1 MNCDNCKYY
10 EWYYD
15 HCSKW
20 NCEVDARETHNC
32 FEPYDTPIRD
42 KMVNY
47 NENEFLK
54 LMNRDSGRVSIDE
67 DKIRQAREIQKE
79 RHMNNKEKN
88 PKQVLID
95 WVGNVQTAAVNGRN
109 VIHNNNG
116 LNRDQKLDKSS
127 DYFERIIGQCE
138 TMMAV
143 LNNSN

>member
-1 MNCDNCKYY
+1 M
-10 EWYYD
+10 
-15 HCSKW
+15 
-20 NCEVDARETHNC
+20 
-32 FEPYDTPIRD
+32 
-42 KMVNY
+42 
-47 NENEFLK
+47 K

-67 DKIRQAREIQKE
+67 DRIRQAREIQKE
-79 RHMNNKEKN
+79 KHMSDKEKN

-95 WVGNVQTAAVNGRN
+95 WVSNVQSAAVNGRN
-109 VIHNNNG
+109 AIHNHNG

>member
-1 MNCDNCKYY
+1 M
-10 EWYYD
+10 
-15 HCSKW
+15 SQ
-20 NCEVDARETHNC
+20 ASRA
-32 FEPYDTPIRD
+32 
-42 KMVNY
+42 
-47 NENEFLK
+47 FLK

-67 DKIRQAREIQKE
+67 DRIRQAREIQKE
-79 RHMNNKEKN
+79 RHMSNKEKN

-109 VIHNNNG
+109 AIHNNNG